1 MLLKLSGWV
10 LSCAAAICIAVIVA
24 SHLVLG
30 AQANSPAHTIAGYY
44 VSWGAYGRNY
54 TPRDIDATKLTH
66 IIYAFAKIDK
76 GEVILGDAA
85 VDPRNFVELRDLRQ
99 QNEQLKLLIA
109 VGGWTGS
116 KHFSDA
122 AATEQDRNRFA
133 ESAVAF
139 LREYGFDGIDI
150 DWEYPVAGGRDENIR
165 SNADRENFTLLLQA
179 LRAALIAAGDAD
191 GKHYLLT
198 VAAGASEEYVANT
211 ELDQIARTV
220 DWIGVMSY
228 DFTGSWSTTS
238 GHNAPL
244 FADPADPSPDG
255 ARHTVAAS
263 VLRLVRAGVSPGK
276 LLLGLPLYGRTW
288 RGCAARNDGA
298 YQECSGPAKGTW
310 EDGVLDYQD
319 IAANYLTREAF
330 VRHFNRTAKVPFLFD
345 ARSGQ
350 FISYDDA
357 ESLRYKVG
365 FLKERGLGGAMFWE
379 ITADRK
385 GSLLNLVARELLPG
399 GDGSKAGSFTRC
411 MWRLRRVCG

>member
-1 MLLKLSGWV
+1 VGNSHVRRTQAIQNELVKMLLKISGWR
-10 LSCAAAICIAVIVA
+10 LGCAVVTCIAVIVA
-24 SHLVLG
+24 SRFVLD
-30 AQANSPAHTIAGYY
+30 AQADSPAYTIAAYY
-44 VSWGAYGRNY
+44 ISWAAYGRKY
-54 TPRDIDATKLTH
+54 TPRDIDAAKLTH

-76 GEVILGDAA
+76 GEVMLGDAA
-85 VDPRNFVELRDLRQ
+85 VDLRNFAELRALKQ
-99 QNEQLKLLIA
+99 QNRQLKLLIA

-116 KHFSDA
+116 KQFSDT
-122 AATEQDRNRFA
+122 AATEQNRNRFA

-139 LREYGFDGIDI
+139 LREHGFDGIDI
-150 DWEYPVAGGRDENIR
+150 DWEYPVEGGSDENIR
-165 SNADRENFTLLLQA
+165 SNADRENFTLLLRA

-198 VAAGASEEYVANT
+198 VAAGASEEYIANT

-228 DFTGSWSTTS
+228 DFAGAWSKTS

-255 ARHTVAAS
+255 ARNTVAAA
-263 VLRLVRAGVSPGK
+263 VLRLVQAGVSPRK

-319 IAANYLTREAF
+319 IAANYLKGEAF
-330 VRHFNRTAKVPFLFD
+330 VRHFNRAAKVPFLFD

-365 FLKERGLGGAMFWE
+365 FLKKRGLGGAMFWE

-385 GSLLNLVARELLPG
+385 GSLLDLVARELLSG
-399 GDGSKAGSFTRC
+399 GD
-411 MWRLRRVCG
+411 

>member
-1 MLLKLSGWV
+1 MLLKLSAW
-10 LSCAAAICIAVIVA
+10 LQSCAAVVCIAVVVA
-24 SHLVLG
+24 SHFASD
-30 AQANSPAHTIAGYY
+30 AQANSPAHTIAAYY
-44 VSWGAYGRNY
+44 ISWGAYGRNY
-54 TPRDIDATKLTH
+54 TPRNIDAAKLTH

-76 GEVILGDAA
+76 GEVMLGDAA
-85 VDPRNFVELRDLRQ
+85 VDLRNFAELRALKQ
-99 QNEQLKLLIA
+99 QNKQLKLLIA

-116 KHFSDA
+116 THFSDA

-150 DWEYPVAGGRDENIR
+150 DREYPVAGGRDENVR
-165 SNADRENFTLLLQA
+165 SNADRENFTLLVQA
-179 LRAALIAAGDAD
+179 LRTTLMAAGDAD

-228 DFTGSWSTTS
+228 DFTGAWSKTS

-255 ARHTVAAS
+255 ARNTVAAA
-263 VLRLVRAGVSPGK
+263 VVRLVQAGVPPGK

-288 RGCAARNDGA
+288 NGCAARNDGA

-319 IAANYLTREAF
+319 IAENYLTRKAF
-330 VRHFNRTAKVPFLFD
+330 VRHFNRAAKVPFLFD
-345 ARSGQ
+345 ARLGQ

-365 FLKERGLGGAMFWE
+365 FLKDRGLGGAMLWE

-385 GSLLNLVARELLPG
+385 GSLVHLVARELLPG
-399 GDGSKAGSFTRC
+399 GD
-411 MWRLRRVCG
+411 